1 MFSLPHGDLSLYI
14 HIPMCKSR
22 CAYCGFYSE
31 PRQVWEGRVEEYTE
45 RLVCEIERLG
55 RRDKP
60 FHTIYI
66 GGGDPANLGLE
77 QLRLVL
83 ATAQQAGKASEVTVE
98 VNPER
103 VDERLLSFFGDGLA
117 TRLSMGIQTMDQQ
130 ILTLLGRSATAADN
144 RRSLALAQEAH
155 TRFGVDLSIDLM
167 VALPGQTTESA
178 LSDIDEVL
186 SICDAQHLSLY
197 CLTVEEG
204 TALARHVAT
213 GSLTVLDEDGQEA
226 FLRTVWSELA
236 RRGFEHYEVSNFAKD
251 GHYSRHNSVY
261 WNLGDYLGLGSG
273 ASSTL
278 GPVHWEQHQDFIAY
292 VDGSPFSGYE
302 SEETEVWEQIEEYVM
317 MGLRTKWGIDKV
329 CFFERFGISFDQ
341 FFSKA
346 IKTYQPNWIVDCEQS
361 FSLTEDGWMVLDEIL
376 LRLVM
381 EIP

>member
-1 MFSLPHGDLSLYI
+1 MFSLPDGDLSLYL
-14 HIPMCKSR
+14 HIPMCKRR
-22 CAYCGFYSE
+22 CSYCAFYSE
-31 PRQVWEGRVEEYTE
+31 PRQVWEGRVEGYTA
-45 RLVCEIERLG
+45 RLVCEIERLV
-55 RRDKP
+55 RRNKP

-77 QLRLVL
+77 HLRLVL
-83 ATAQQAGKASEVTVE
+83 AAAQRGGKASEVTIE
-98 VNPER
+98 VNPESM
-103 VDERLLSFFGDGLA
+103 DERLLSLFGDGMA

-130 ILTLLGRSATAADN
+130 ILTLLGRSATASDN
-144 RRSLALAQEAH
+144 RRALALAQEAH
-155 TRFGVDLSIDLM
+155 TRFGTDLSIDVM
-167 VALPGQTTESA
+167 VALPGQTAESA

-204 TALARHVAT
+204 TALACQVA
-213 GSLTVLDEDGQEA
+213 GGAVSVLDEDGQEA
-226 FLRTVWSELA
+226 FLRIMWSELA
-236 RRGFEHYEVSNFAKD
+236 HRGFEHYEVSNFAKD

-261 WNLGDYLGLGSG
+261 WSLGNYLGLGSG

-278 GPVHWEQHQDFIAY
+278 GPVHWEQREDFIGY

-302 SEETEVWEQIEEYVM
+302 SEETVLWEQIEEYVM

-329 CFFERFGISFDQ
+329 RFFERFDIAFDQ
-341 FFSKA
+341 FFANA
-346 IKTYQPNWIVDCEQS
+346 IKTYQPNWIVDGTQS

-376 LRLVM
+376 LRLAM